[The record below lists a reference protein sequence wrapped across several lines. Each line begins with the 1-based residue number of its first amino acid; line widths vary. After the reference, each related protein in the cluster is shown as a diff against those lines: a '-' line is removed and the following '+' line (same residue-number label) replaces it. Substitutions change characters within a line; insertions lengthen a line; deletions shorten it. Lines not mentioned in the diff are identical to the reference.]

1 MNFFEERCTK
11 LKAEHPEMDGASIQ
25 GHVKEEMTKE
35 FQNMSPEEGR
45 QMVKASNILL
55 LPNWYIVDAL
65 VFNFVSN
72 RLNLQ
77 DQDKETFQGT
87 AFIQD

>member
-1 MNFFEERCTK
+1 
-11 LKAEHPEMDGASIQ
+11 
-25 GHVKEEMTKE
+25 
-35 FQNMSPEEGR
+35 MSPEEGR